1 MSMSSQEWKLDAGFR
16 RQFHGVLAALVLA
29 AGCAPEFP
37 EDSEE
42 AQLGQQESSISTG
55 NSMTPNGLSANGLS
69 LNGLSLNGLS
79 ANGLATVAFASWFN
93 SNPADVSDMV
103 MRYLVRC
110 AVPSGQSR
118 TWTNPSTGRSYTW
131 AGELGL
137 TPGWA
142 GGRPSTEVEEQLI
155 TACLAAHVNKYGVS
169 MMVSLLGRD
178 ATGVSLP
185 ISTGELQTY
194 NQQEATFYGNL
205 FRNEGVYVCKD
216 PHLKLDSKKST
227 LRACSLES
235 QTTGGGAGCGPMV
248 IWGTCG
254 GSNSCKPD
262 SSKLF
267 YSTCN
272 YGGKTY
278 KVLSTRIR
286 PQDIYTCGDG
296 ICQISESCG
305 SGTTASSCLADCGPC
320 Q

>member
-1 MSMSSQEWKLDAGFR
+1 MSSQEWKLEAGFR

-79 ANGLATVAFASWFN
+79 ANGLSTTAFASWFN

-118 TWTNPSTGRSYTW
+118 TWTHPSTGRSYTW

-142 GGRPSTEVEEQLI
+142 GGRPSTEVRG
-155 TACLAAHVNKYGVS
+155 AAHH
-169 MMVSLLGRD
+169 R
-178 ATGVSLP
+178 LP
-185 ISTGELQTY
+185 
-194 NQQEATFYGNL
+194 
-205 FRNEGVYVCKD
+205 R
-216 PHLKLDSKKST
+216 
-227 LRACSLES
+227 
-235 QTTGGGAGCGPMV
+235 
-248 IWGTCG
+248 
-254 GSNSCKPD
+254 
-262 SSKLF
+262 
-267 YSTCN
+267 
-272 YGGKTY
+272 
-278 KVLSTRIR
+278 
-286 PQDIYTCGDG
+286 
-296 ICQISESCG
+296 
-305 SGTTASSCLADCGPC
+305 GPC
-320 Q
+320 EQVRGQHDGLAPGPGRGRCPRCPSPMKS

>member
-1 MSMSSQEWKLDAGFR
+1 MSPLEWKLAVVAG
-16 RQFHGVLAALVLA
+16 LVLA
-29 AGCAPEFP
+29 VGCAPEFQD
-37 EDSEE
+37 EG
-42 AQLGQQESSISTG
+42 AQALLGQQEASIGTG

-79 ANGLATVAFASWFN
+79 ANGLSTATFASWFN
-93 SNPADVSDMV
+93 SNPTEVSDMV

-110 AVPSGQSR
+110 AVPSSQNR
-118 TWTNPSTGRSYTW
+118 TWINATTGQSYTW
-131 AGELGL
+131 PGELGL

-142 GGRPSTEVEEQLI
+142 SGRPSTEVEEQII

-178 ATGVSLP
+178 ANGAPVPTAP
-185 ISTGELQTY
+185 GELQTY
-194 NQQEATFYGNL
+194 KQQEASFYGNL

-216 PHLKLDSKKST
+216 PHLKLDPKQST

-267 YSTCN
+267 YSTCDFS
-272 YGGKTY
+272 GKTY

-286 PQDIYTCGDG
+286 PEDIYTCGDG
-296 ICQISESCG
+296 VCQASESCG
-305 SGTTASSCLADCGPC
+305 TGTTASSCLADCGPC

>member
-1 MSMSSQEWKLDAGFR
+1 MSQQETKLEAECR
-16 RQFHGVLAALVLA
+16 SVLRGVLTGLLLVV
-29 AGCAPEFP
+29 GCAPEFQ

-42 AQLGQQESSISTG
+42 ALLGIRESSISTD

-79 ANGLATVAFASWFN
+79 ANGLSTTAFVSWFN
-93 SNPADVSDMV
+93 ANPVSVSDMV

-118 TWTNPSTGRSYTW
+118 MWINPSTGVSYTW
-131 AGELGL
+131 QGGLGL
-137 TPGWA
+137 TPNWA
-142 GGRPSTEVEEQLI
+142 GGRPSTEIEEQLI

-169 MMVSLLGRD
+169 MGISLLGRD
-178 ATGVSLP
+178 SQGAELP
-185 ISTGELQTY
+185 MATGELQTY
-194 NQQEATFYGNL
+194 KQQEASFYGNL

-216 PHLKLDSKKST
+216 PHLKLSSKQST

-235 QTTGGGAGCGPMV
+235 QVVGGSSDCGPMV

-262 SSKLF
+262 SSKRF

-272 YGGKTY
+272 ANGKTY
-278 KVLSTRIR
+278 KVLSTRMR

-296 ICQISESCG
+296 VCQVSESCG
-305 SGTTASSCLADCGPC
+305 TGTTANSCLADCGPC
-320 Q
+320 